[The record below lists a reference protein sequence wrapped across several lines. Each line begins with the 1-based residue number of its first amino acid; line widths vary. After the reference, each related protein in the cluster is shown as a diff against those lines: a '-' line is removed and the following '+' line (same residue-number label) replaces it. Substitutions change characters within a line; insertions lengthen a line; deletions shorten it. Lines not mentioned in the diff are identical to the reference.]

1 MLGYKILKADSSRS
15 GLLLKLL
22 MCASVSNYGTLTT
35 QAPPDPPPSPRCLVT
50 LHLRLV
56 QLLSISS
63 FHWARGF
70 CSVITSIQ
78 QQWLLASRQIVS
90 SSCQLWKL
98 LSLGIIR
105 LDHTN
110 LHYGALKFQIKPIL
124 FISHLR
130 VAVKIWQGEIP
141 RCKIMPLVALP
152 STH

>member
-1 MLGYKILKADSSRS
+1 MLGYKILKADSSWS

-22 MCASVSNYGTLTT
+22 MCASVDNYSTLTT
-35 QAPPDPPPSPRCLVT
+35 QAPPTPRCLVT

-56 QLLSISS
+56 QLLSGSS
-63 FHWARGF
+63 LHWARGF
-70 CSVITSIQ
+70 YSVITSIQ
-78 QQWLLASRQIVS
+78 QRWLLASRQIVS

-110 LHYGALKFQIKPIL
+110 LHYGASKFQIKPIL
-124 FISHLR
+124 FISYLR

-141 RCKIMPLVALP
+141 HCKIMPLVALP
-152 STH
+152 SAH